1 MSWENKHIQP
11 FTFYCQ
17 KILPL
22 VYDESLSYYETLCK
36 IQKVLNEVI
45 VNQNNL
51 NNGFTKLLNYVNAQL
66 EKYAKEQLEEWL
78 DDGTL
83 DEIINEEIFNE
94 LNSKIDN
101 IYSIIIDVKQEGAK
115 GDGVTD
121 DTEALNTI
129 INKYNGSGSYIYF
142 PKGTYIINGE
152 ILNNIET
159 VKDPNNEGLCLNNV
173 HDLSFIFNKDSKL
186 QLKSTNAENYVV
198 LNIRNSWNI
207 SFNNLTINGLVYEMT
222 GTTNE
227 WGYGIH
233 ISNSNNIQFENL
245 KVTNV
250 NGDFIYIGSNY
261 YNGNISTYNNNINI
275 YNAKLDNAHRNG
287 ISVCSGDNIKLSNIN
302 INNVK
307 YNNPKSGIDIEL
319 EGWYSNSNYLGNI
332 EIDNLVTTNVG
343 YAISFIDT
351 NNTAN
356 VIINNSNGGIFNIV
370 KLNNGYFNNIK
381 NSISLSSGSIIV
393 SNSKVG
399 TLENSNGRCKVYN
412 TSITYLTN
420 NGTMELEHCYLINT
434 ITGISSN
441 TSFHNCTFY
450 PTYITDINGKLY
462 FDSNYIYN
470 DNCTGNH
477 IFNYNNPNNQLI
489 FTNNFIRFNSNAYL
503 FSGGGDT
510 QIITNNVF
518 SFGGVSMT
526 NIIDL
531 AFHSLIAVG
540 NIINIINS
548 ANIIN
553 FINTHV
559 GSFASNSLI
568 VDRNIATY
576 PSKNLKFT
584 SGTVTNI
591 ENANNLR
598 KD

>member
-1 MSWENKHIQP
+1 MEDKHIKP
-11 FTFYCQ
+11 LFPVWCQ

-22 VYDESLSYYETLCK
+22 VYDESLSYYENLCRFSAK
-36 IQKVLNEVI
+36 LCEIIKS
-45 VNQNNL
+45 QNNL
-51 NNGFTKLLNYVNAQL
+51 QDEFYRLKEWIDTQLKNYS
-66 EKYAKEQLEEWL
+66 EEQLQEWL
-78 DDGTL
+78 DNGTL
-83 DEIINEEIFNE
+83 ENIINNEIFNK

-101 IYSIIIDVKQEGAK
+101 IYSIIVDVKQEGAK

-121 DTEALNTI
+121 DTEVLNTI
-129 INKYNGSGSYIYF
+129 INKYNGSGAYIYF

-152 ILNNIET
+152 ILNNIES
-159 VKDPNNEGLCLNNV
+159 VKDPNNEGLCLNNI
-173 HDLSFIFNKDSKL
+173 HDLSFVFNKDSKL
-186 QLKSTNAENYVV
+186 QLKSTNAENYVI

-233 ISNSNNIQFENL
+233 ISNSNNINFENL

-287 ISVCSGDNIKLSNIN
+287 ISICSGDNINLSNIN

-332 EIDNLVTTNVG
+332 EINNIVTTNVG
-343 YAISFIDT
+343 YGISFNDRD
-351 NNTAN
+351 NTAN

-370 KLNNGYFNNIK
+370 KLSNGCFDNIK
-381 NSISLSSGSIIV
+381 NSISLSQGFIIV
-393 SNSKVG
+393 SNSKVN
-399 TLENSNGRCKVYN
+399 TLENANGRCKVYN

-420 NGTMELEHCYLINT
+420 NSSLEAEHCTLTNT

-441 TSFHNCTFY
+441 TNFHNCTFY
-450 PTYITDINGKLY
+450 PTYVTDLKGKLY

-489 FTNNFIRFNSNAYL
+489 FTNNFVRFNSNAYL
-503 FSGGGDT
+503 FYGGGDT
-510 QIITNNVF
+510 QIIANNVF

-526 NIIDL
+526 NIISL
-531 AFHSLIAVG
+531 SFHSLIAIG
-540 NIINIINS
+540 NIINIINA
-548 ANIIN
+548 ANITN
-553 FINTHV
+553 FINTDK

-576 PSKNLKFT
+576 PSKNLNFT
-584 SGTVTNI
+584 AGTVSNI
-591 ENANNLR
+591 EGATNLR
-598 KD
+598 KG